1 MKKIACVAVMILL
14 SSTASW
20 AAGLWETQGNSY
32 FLTKNTREHFS
43 APAAGA
49 NKFTSKYLAC
59 DGVDFLVRGADGWED
74 YGRLDLEG
82 DRLFS
87 VPIRPGMKVDE
98 VHFLAG
104 GNFGNSYEHDRLL
117 RLYGGNYYYSIVSV
131 IFAYEDGAYR
141 ALSVPVFWD
150 WFHLKPVEWSK
161 DGARIKYIGTNPVRK
176 DCSIYHMSFANPRP
190 AQPVKDILVTDSWI
204 SDRPF
209 SEIFAV
215 TITSAD
221 TMEAMPK
228 EDRQFKIP
236 VNNAAKEPADSR
248 TEWMFDDGL
257 DGWIAGCSENWD
269 ATAVW
274 RAESYARKGVV
285 AIPACNWAGDKFSW
299 IEKKVALPAWDKIGM
314 QFSRHS
320 AVYSE
325 SDKLWSD
332 GLLRVSVKAAAG
344 LETVYEKLYS
354 GEWASE
360 TVDLS
365 RYKGQTIIIRFENHG
380 AGHVR
385 LGQSSSPACDA
396 EDALIDDIHL
406 MRLP

>member
-1 MKKIACVAVMILL
+1 MKMIACAALMILFPL
-14 SSTASW
+14 AASW

-32 FLTKNTREHFS
+32 FLTKNTRECFS

-49 NKFTSKYLAC
+49 NKFTSRYLTYE
-59 DGVDFLVRGADGWED
+59 GVDFLVRGADGWED
-74 YGRLDLEG
+74 YGRLDLQ
-82 DRLFS
+82 DDHLFS
-87 VPIRPGMKVDE
+87 VPIRPGMKVDT

-117 RLYGGNYYYSIVSV
+117 RLYGSNYYYSVVSV
-131 IFAYEDGAYR
+131 IFAYQDGTYR

-150 WFHLKPVEWSK
+150 WFHLKPIEWSK

-190 AQPVKDILVTDSWI
+190 SQPVKDILVTDSWI

-221 TMEAMPK
+221 AMEAMPK
-228 EDRQFKIP
+228 EDRQFKVP
-236 VNNAAKEPADSR
+236 VNTAAQEPADNR
-248 TEWMFDDGL
+248 TEWMFNDGL

-269 ATAVW
+269 AVAVW
-274 RAESYARKGVV
+274 RADSYARKGVV
-285 AIPACNWAGDKFSW
+285 VIPACNWAGDKFSW
-299 IEKKVALPAWDKIGM
+299 IEKKVALPAWDRIGM
-314 QFSRHS
+314 QFLRHS

-325 SDKLWSD
+325 LDKLWSD
-332 GLLRVSVKAAAG
+332 GLLKVSVKTAAG

-354 GEWASE
+354 GEWALE
-360 TVDLS
+360 AVDLS
-365 RYKGQTIIIRFENHG
+365 RYKGQTVIIRFENHG

-385 LGQSSSPACDA
+385 LGQSTSPTCDA
-396 EDALIDDIHL
+396 EDAVIDDIRL
-406 MRLP
+406 IRLP